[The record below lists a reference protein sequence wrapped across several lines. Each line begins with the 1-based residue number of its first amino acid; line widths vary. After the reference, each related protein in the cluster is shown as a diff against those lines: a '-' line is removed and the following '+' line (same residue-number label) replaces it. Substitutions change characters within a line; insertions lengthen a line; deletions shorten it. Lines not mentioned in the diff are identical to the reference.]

1 VRARLRPG
9 LRRLLIASALAPV
22 VGALAL
28 VAGCGKRTPPAPP
41 AAAEPAPDF
50 RLALFDGGQFRL
62 SDHRGRVVVVNFFA
76 SWCVTCGEEAG
87 AFAKTAARYATQPVD
102 FVAVAVDDTETK
114 ARQFLRKAGLT
125 IPAGLDRS
133 GTIKEAYGI
142 YGMPMT
148 FFIDKAGM
156 VSYVHAG
163 GLTEQLLGMEIDKV
177 LR

>member
-1 VRARLRPG
+1 MPRPG
-9 LRRLLIASALAPV
+9 PRRLPITAALASAV
-22 VGALAL
+22 VALAL
-28 VAGCGKRTPPAPP
+28 ATGCGERAPPAPP

-62 SDHRGRVVVVNFFA
+62 GDHRGRAVVVNFFA

-87 AFAKTAARYATQPVD
+87 AFAKTAERYATQPVD
-102 FVAVAVDDTETK
+102 FVAVAVDDTEAK
-114 ARQFLRKAGLT
+114 ARQFLHKAGLK

-133 GTIKEAYGI
+133 GAIKEAYGI

-148 FFIDKAGM
+148 FFIDKSGM

-163 GLTEQLLGMEIDKV
+163 GLTEQLLGQEIDKAM
-177 LR
+177 R